1 MPTVRSFTKGERKLV
16 MVTAYDY
23 ATARWVDQAGVDAIL
38 VGDSVGT
45 TVQGRPDTISVT
57 LDQMVYHTEMV
68 SRGAPSTLV
77 IGDLPFMSYQP
88 SVEEALRSA
97 GRLMKEGRCQAVKLE
112 GAGRVAESVERM
124 VEAGIPVMG
133 HLGLTP
139 QSVHALGGHRT
150 QGRTLAAA
158 RKLISDAEDLEAA
171 GAFAVVLEYVPTQL
185 AGLITERLSIPTIGI
200 GSGPACAGQ
209 VLVFHDLLGL
219 GEGKPMRHTMVADNL
234 GERIRDGVG
243 AYARAV
249 REGTFPQSVHAS
261 NLDPQVLDE
270 LVSPG

>member
-1 MPTVRSFTKGERKLV
+1 MPTVRDFRKGERKLV
-16 MVTAYDY
+16 MLTTYDY
-23 ATARWVDQAGVDAIL
+23 ATARWVDQAGLDAIL

-77 IGDLPFMSYQP
+77 IGDMPFMSYQP
-88 SVEEALRSA
+88 SLEDALRSA

-112 GAGRVAESVERM
+112 GAGRAAEVVERI

-139 QSVHALGGHRT
+139 QSVHVLGGHRT

-158 RKLISDAEDLEAA
+158 RKIISDAEDLEAA
-171 GAFAVVLEYVPTQL
+171 GAFAVVLEYVPAQL

-200 GSGPACAGQ
+200 GSGPLCAGQ

-219 GEGKPMRHTMVADNL
+219 GEGRTMKHTMVADNL
-234 GERIRDGVG
+234 GERIRTGVG
-243 AYARAV
+243 AYAEAV
-249 REGTFPQSVHAS
+249 RGGAFPQDVHAS
-261 NLDPQVLDE
+261 NLDPQVLEE
-270 LVSPG
+270 LLSPQ